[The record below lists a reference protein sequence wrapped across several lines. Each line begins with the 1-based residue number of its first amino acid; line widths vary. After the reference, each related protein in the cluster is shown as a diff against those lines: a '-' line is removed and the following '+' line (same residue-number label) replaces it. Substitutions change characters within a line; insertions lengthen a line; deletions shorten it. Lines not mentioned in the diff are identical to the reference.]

1 MSFATKPTGACLFR
15 ICISCIYVAGLAGT
29 PYNTA
34 FKHHRNLCVAILK
47 RFEFGG
53 RAMETRILGEV
64 EEMIGE
70 IRAQQGRPF
79 DVKQL
84 TTLCVTNVVMKVLFG
99 RRFDRSNPEFQ
110 QLISDVNKAFR
121 KISIELDMFPVL
133 RILPYYK
140 KKMADVVFM
149 LERSHDFLKAK
160 IAECRKVC

>member
-1 MSFATKPTGACLFR
+1 
-15 ICISCIYVAGLAGT
+15 
-29 PYNTA
+29 
-34 FKHHRNLCVAILK
+34 
-47 RFEFGG
+47 
-53 RAMETRILGEV
+53 METRILEEV

-70 IRAQQGRPF
+70 IRAQHGRPF